1 MVRPLRPLE
10 PKHVVGL
17 RNLSVCNLSVCN
29 LQSLLIP
36 VDRRVPLLII
46 GRDGLVRIGLVGYQ
60 SEAAYK
66 PSPKP

>member
-17 RNLSVCNLSVCN
+17 RNLSVCNLQN
-29 LQSLLIP
+29 LLIP
-36 VDRRVPLLII
+36 VDLRVPLLII